1 MEIKDIEPGRSY
13 ACRFKVQTFV
23 DNEGNPVD
31 TRNIQIGQK
40 VPGSPG
46 EYVGFGVIQ
55 VRDSDNLLVEVW
67 DTDLEREW
75 TVAWSDCWDVDTVE
89 WSEA

>member
-13 ACRFKVQTFV
+13 ACKFKVQTFV
-23 DNEGNPVD
+23 DNEGKPVD

-40 VPGSPG
+40 VPGVPG

-67 DTDLEREW
+67 DTNLEREW